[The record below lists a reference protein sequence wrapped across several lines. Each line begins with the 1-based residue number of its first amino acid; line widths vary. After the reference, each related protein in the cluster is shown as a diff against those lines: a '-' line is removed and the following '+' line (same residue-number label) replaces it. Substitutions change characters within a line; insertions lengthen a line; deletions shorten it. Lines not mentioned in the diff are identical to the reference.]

1 MRVKEN
7 VGAES
12 EWRLRGDY
20 NIKTDGRARVSEKR
34 KGEESPA

>member
-1 MRVKEN
+1 MTVKEN

-20 NIKTDGRARVSEKR
+20 NIKTDGRERVREKR
-34 KGEESPA
+34 RGEESPA